1 MEGYVSAIGVVIFP
15 LINERNLAR
24 TLLQDFNWRFS
35 IVEILEDEKLTK
47 WRTNKI
53 MGFSS
58 GLVVKNLPANARDV
72 GLIPGLGRF
81 PRRKKNLPT

>member
-1 MEGYVSAIGVVIFP
+1 MEGYFSAIGVVIFP

>member
-1 MEGYVSAIGVVIFP
+1 MEGYFSAIGVVIYP
-15 LINERNLAR
+15 LTNERNLAR
-24 TLLQDFNWRFS
+24 TLLQDVNWKFS

-47 WRTNKI
+47 WGTNKI